1 MSEVIIPEYIIY
13 TRYGEVMISSNPII
27 ECCIFKNDTYN
38 EPYILKSKY
47 DELLKIGAN
56 ERILWQLNNL
66 NNNLRTLQSKY
77 DLLLKEKEELEKEN
91 EWISVEDRLPEFDSC
106 VFFYYLVWQIIDGKK
121 IPNKIPLI
129 GWYKRVPSGGGCFLT
144 REDRED
150 WFIKEEGITHWK
162 QLPKAPIIKPT
173 EK

>member
-1 MSEVIIPEYIIY
+1 MSENKNIPEIIHLNNEMLHSMDGDICAIKTVY
-13 TRYGEVMISSNPII
+13 
-27 ECCIFKNDTYN
+27 YN
-38 EPYILKSKY
+38 TTYILKSKY
-47 DELLKIGAN
+47 DE
-56 ERILWQLNNL
+56 
-66 NNNLRTLQSKY
+66 
-77 DLLLKEKEELEKEN
+77 LLKEKEELEKEN

-106 VFFYYLVWQIIDGKK
+106 VFFYYLVWQIIDGEK

-162 QLPKAPIIKPT
+162 PLPKAPIIKPT

>member
-27 ECCIFKNDTYN
+27 ECSIFKNDTYN

-47 DELLKIGAN
+47 DEIERANRVSRNLAEMAKSNYDDLKVM
-56 ERILWQLNNL
+56 
-66 NNNLRTLQSKY
+66 Y

-91 EWISVEDRLPEFDSC
+91 EWISVEERLPEFDSC

-162 QLPKAPIIKPT
+162 PLPKAPIIKPT